1 MLKFRTLIPCFSHLI
16 HLIFSLKI
24 KGQKY
29 TNIATTVNGYI
40 IQKVNWDIKNIKS
53 QWVKD

>member
-29 TNIATTVNGYI
+29 TNIATTVNGHI
-40 IQKVNWDIKNIKS
+40 IQKVNWDIKNIKW
-53 QWVKD
+53 QWVKE